1 MLADSLTFLTP
12 LAGLVALAALLPAA
26 AFGAGA
32 ARVAR
37 VRRAL
42 HLPSEPVRRGLVPL
56 LAAVPLLLGM
66 AATQPA
72 LVHSAAR
79 RVRTD
84 AAVFVVVD
92 VTRSMLASS
101 SPGGTTRL
109 ARAREDAIRI
119 RDDLPGVE
127 VGVATLTDQV
137 VPLLLPVAD
146 ETTFADVVDHAVRIE
161 SPPPL
166 EVAPE
171 ATSFGALQGFG
182 SQGFFSAAERRRVV
196 VLLTDGES
204 QPYDVEAVA
213 GGLGASL
220 VVVRYW
226 RADERVYVDGQAEP
240 AYRPDPASAAI
251 VSELVSA
258 TGGRSLFG
266 GQTAAAAAQ
275 VRRDLGAGPTRAVP
289 GSSSRRLLA
298 PWVGLCALVPLAV
311 LVRRRLL
318 KVL

>member
-1 MLADSLTFLTP
+1 MTFLTP
-12 LAGLVALAALLPAA
+12 VAGTVALASLLPAA
-26 AFGAGA
+26 AFASGA
-32 ARVAR
+32 ARLAR

-42 HLPSEPVRRGLVPL
+42 RLPSEPARSRVVAL
-56 LAAVPLLLGM
+56 LAAIPLLLGL

-72 LVHSAAR
+72 LVHSSAR

-84 AAVFVVVD
+84 AAVFVVLD

-101 SPGGTTRL
+101 STGGTTRL
-109 ARAREDAIRI
+109 ARARADAIRV
-119 RDDLPGVE
+119 RDDLPGVD

-137 VPLLLPVAD
+137 VPLLFPVAD
-146 ETTFADVVDHAVRIE
+146 EATFADVVDHAVRIE

-171 ATSFGALQGFG
+171 ATSFGALQVFG
-182 SQGFFSAAERRRVV
+182 NQGFFTAAERRRVV

-204 QPYDVEAVA
+204 QPYDVASVA

-226 RADERVYVDGQAEP
+226 HADERVYVDGQAEP

-258 TGGRSLFG
+258 TRGHSFSG
-266 GQTAAAAAQ
+266 GQAAAAAAR
-275 VRRDLGAGPTRAVP
+275 VRDDLGAGPTRALP
-289 GSSSRRLLA
+289 GTSSQRLLA

-318 KVL
+318 AAL

>member
-12 LAGLVALAALLPAA
+12 VAGTVALSALLPAA

-32 ARVAR
+32 ARLAR

-42 HLPSEPVRRGLVPL
+42 HLPSEPARPRVVAL
-56 LAAVPLLLGM
+56 LAMVPLLLGL

-72 LVHSAAR
+72 LLHSSAS

-84 AAVFVVVD
+84 AAVFVVLD

-101 SPGGTTRL
+101 TGGTTRL
-109 ARAREDAIRI
+109 ERARADAIRI
-119 RDDLPGVE
+119 RDDLPGVD

-137 VPLLLPVAD
+137 VPLLFPVAD
-146 ETTFADVVDHAVRIE
+146 EATFADVVDHAVHVE

-171 ATSFGALQGFG
+171 ATTFGALQALGN
-182 SQGFFSAAERRRVV
+182 QGFFTAAEHRRVV

-204 QPYDVEAVA
+204 QPYDVESVA
-213 GGLGASL
+213 GGLGAAL
-220 VVVRYW
+220 IVVRYW
-226 RADERVYVDGQAEP
+226 HADERVYVDGRAEP
-240 AYRPDPASAAI
+240 GYRPDPASAGI

-258 TGGRSLFG
+258 TGGHSFSG
-266 GQTAAAAAQ
+266 GHPATVAAQ
-275 VRRDLGAGPTRAVP
+275 VRDDLGAGPTRALP
-289 GSSSRRLLA
+289 GTSSRRLLA
-298 PWVGLCALVPLAV
+298 PWVGLCSLVPLAV

-318 KVL
+318 AAF